1 MGKCIFFYLEI
12 VRHCKFF
19 FYFLSFRNRQC
30 GHCKALAP
38 EYAKAAKILAD
49 KESSI
54 KLGKVDA
61 TEESDLAEE
70 YQIRGYPTL
79 KFFRNG
85 NSIEYNGGRQAD
97 DIVSWL
103 MKKTGPV
110 AKEIDSV
117 DSAEEFL
124 KENQVVVVGFFT
136 DKESDEYKAFIA
148 AANAIDEYPFGVT
161 SNADVF
167 KKYEIEDGKIVLF
180 KQFDEGKA
188 VYDGK
193 FEDESIKKFVLSQA
207 MALVVDFNHDSAQK
221 IFGGDIKSHLLMFV
235 SKDAGHY
242 EKYAEPAK
250 EIAKEFR
257 EKILFVTINADEEDH
272 NRILDFF
279 GMKKEEIP
287 SMRIIQLQEDMAKF
301 KPENAD
307 LGADSIK
314 AFVQSFL
321 DGKLKQH
328 LLSQDLPED
337 WDKNPVKVLVSSNFD
352 DVAFDKTKDV
362 LVKFYA
368 PWCSHCKQMAPIYEQ
383 LGEKFKDSDS
393 VIVAKMD
400 ATVNELE
407 HTKIQSF
414 PTLKLYKK
422 GDNSV
427 VDFNGE
433 RTLEGMTK
441 FLESGGLEDAA
452 GVPDVVSISCPHHH
466 ILCLEQK
473 SCLRTFRKKIVF
485 HQSIITVN
493 GLSVFF

>member
-1 MGKCIFFYLEI
+1 MSE
-12 VRHCKFF
+12 
-19 FYFLSFRNRQC
+19 
-30 GHCKALAP
+30 
-38 EYAKAAKILAD
+38 
-49 KESSI
+49 KESLV

-61 TEESDLAEE
+61 TEEPDLAEE
-70 YQIRGYPTL
+70 HQIRGYPTL

-85 NSIEYNGGRQAD
+85 SPIDYNGGRQAD

-103 MKKTGPV
+103 LKKTGPA

-117 DSAEEFL
+117 ETAEAFL
-124 KENQVVVVGFFT
+124 KENNVAVVGFFT
-136 DKESDEYKAFIA
+136 NKESDEYKAFVA
-148 AANAIDEYPFGVT
+148 AANSIDEYPFGVT
-161 SNADVF
+161 NNADVF
-167 KKYEIEDGKIVLF
+167 KNYEIEDGKVVLF
-180 KQFDEGKA
+180 KQFDDGKA
-188 VYDGK
+188 IYDGK
-193 FEDESIKKFVLSQA
+193 FEDDSIKKFVLSQA
-207 MALVVDFNHDSAQK
+207 MPLVVDFNHDSAQK
-221 IFGGDIKSHLLMFV
+221 IFGGDIKSHLLLFV
-235 SKDAGHY
+235 SKEAGHY

-250 EIAKEFR
+250 EVAKAFR

-279 GMKKEEIP
+279 GMKKEEVP

-301 KPENAD
+301 KPEKAD

-314 AFVQSFL
+314 AFVQTFL

-352 DVAFDKTKDV
+352 DVAMDKTKDV
-362 LVKFYA
+362 FVEFYA
-368 PWCSHCKQMAPIYEQ
+368 PWCSHCKQLSPIFDQ
-383 LGEKFKDSDS
+383 LAEKFKDTDTI
-393 VIVAKMD
+393 VVAKMD

-433 RTLEGMTK
+433 RTLEGMSK

-452 GVPDVVSISCPHHH
+452 GVPDIVSIFFPHH
-466 ILCLEQK
+466 Q
-473 SCLRTFRKKIVF
+473 
-485 HQSIITVN
+485 
-493 GLSVFF
+493 LSFYVHVQIFATMRFISYKV